1 MPTKRT
7 TKAPT
12 TALSKPMKI
21 DMYVAYRHGD
31 RDSWVAELNYADV
44 VDKFHDY
51 NGGGMPDEVVVISI
65 NLSPDGLTPE
75 QRLRRFEVTI

>member
-7 TKAPT
+7 TKASTKAAEPT
-12 TALSKPMKI
+12 KI

-31 RDSWVAELNYADV
+31 RASWVAELSYSDV
-44 VDKFHDY
+44 IDKFQDY
-51 NGGGMPDEVVVISI
+51 NSGMPDEVVVLSI

-75 QRLRRFEVTI
+75 QRLRCFEVTI